1 MKNNEVIAESII
13 SVFNYA
19 PDHTIEIISDQ
30 GTQFYFDNGNPTLTC
45 LIDGTDNNNYTYI

>member
-1 MKNNEVIAESII
+1 MKNNEVIAESIV

-19 PDHTIEIISDQ
+19 PDHIIEIISDQ

-45 LIDGTDNNNYTYI
+45 LVNGIENNNYTYI